1 MEGSRITLEILTW
14 DDKIMSVVGHI
25 DEIHILDTVRVTP
38 IVGYMSPS
46 QICDVCVL
54 LNVRKLDMEMTP
66 DTLEGS

>member
-1 MEGSRITLEILTW
+1 
-14 DDKIMSVVGHI
+14 MSVVGRI